1 MIYVKRMDIAVDYEP
16 MQFIDSPMVE
26 HRIDSG
32 TLTIEIHGDINELQ
46 PIYERVQAMMH
57 GSGGTGWPGAA
68 SKPKESADGKRKQET
83 DEPPATH
90 GTPAK
95 RRAHEPGEGEGDPQR

>member
-16 MQFIDSPMVE
+16 MQFVDSPIIE
-26 HRIDSG
+26 HRIAAG

-57 GSGGTGWPGAA
+57 GNGGTGWPGAA
-68 SKPKESADGKRKQET
+68 SKPKESADGNASQKT

-90 GTPAK
+90 EPAPQC
-95 RRAHEPGEGEGDPQR
+95 RAHEPGEGEGDPQG